1 MPGDDDG
8 MAMETVPAGAA
19 SDVDI
24 HRPHD
29 TRAQDG
35 QVVQAT
41 VPNANQ
47 TADNL
52 TTTAPRRPR
61 GNRTKSKNY
70 KLKLAARRY

>member
-1 MPGDDDG
+1 MEV
-8 MAMETVPAGAA
+8 ETVRAATA
-19 SDVDI
+19 SDADF

-61 GNRTKSKNY
+61 GNRTKSKTIN
-70 KLKLAARRY
+70 